1 MSAKEGLQRAG
12 EVRIEE
18 LKLITSGNDIIDLN
32 EFLVELN
39 IFEDIFTNYM
49 YGTVVLTDSRN
60 LIDKFNIHGEELLNI
75 KLRTPTFPDNA
86 VIKKSFRVFRL

>member
-18 LKLITSGNDIIDLN
+18 LKLITSGNDIIDRN

-39 IFEDIFTNYM
+39 IFEDIFTNYIL
-49 YGTVVLTDSRN
+49 Y
-60 LIDKFNIHGEELLNI
+60 F
-75 KLRTPTFPDNA
+75 F
-86 VIKKSFRVFRL
+86 